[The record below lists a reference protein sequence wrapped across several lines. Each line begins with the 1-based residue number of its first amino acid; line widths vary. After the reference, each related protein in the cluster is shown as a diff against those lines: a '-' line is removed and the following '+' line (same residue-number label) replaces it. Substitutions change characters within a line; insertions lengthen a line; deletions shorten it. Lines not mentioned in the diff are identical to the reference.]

1 MDNWLDG
8 ADEECKNYD
17 AVMGAPQCDY
27 SVLQR
32 IDASAPNLAQNGQAT
47 TGGLLHPYP
56 DEKNRSTG
64 LLKVSVDDLVP
75 PCPDC
80 GRRPSEYA
88 PDAAWHRDVLELHA
102 VNPFATKVAQ
112 CPMVPVVYCCEVCT
126 QERDKI
132 AREGDRDTRIRAM
145 ISSTYH
151 GGMLPASARGCRWEK
166 SDSSIEAKNR
176 DAWMAARNAKSGN
189 VWICG
194 NPGTGKTFMA
204 RCMANAVLADG
215 KSVGEL
221 SALELRTWREVDSEI
236 RRWTAPYL
244 LILDDLDKLHVSE
257 WSLGNLFALLD
268 RRISAKYK
276 RLVVTANVT
285 GATLAATWRR
295 NAAVTMGATISSIF
309 ERMLPATAI
318 TLSGGSNRERTK

>member
-64 LLKVSVDDLVP
+64 LLNVSVDDLVP

-88 PDAAWHRDVLELHA
+88 PDAEWHAEALELHA
-102 VNPFATKVAQ
+102 RNPEATRYAQ
-112 CPMVPVVYCCEVCT
+112 AYAYCCSKCLA
-126 QERDKI
+126 ERERI
-132 AREGDRDTRIRAM
+132 QREGDRAARIKALIAQTYQRGLLPGVARA
-145 ISSTYH
+145 
-151 GGMLPASARGCRWEK
+151 CRWER
-166 SDSSIEAKNR
+166 SNPDIEAKNPK
-176 DAWMAARNAKSGN
+176 AWQTARSFATANGN

-204 RCMANAVLADG
+204 RCVANAVLADG

-257 WSLGNLFALLD
+257 WSLGNLLALLD